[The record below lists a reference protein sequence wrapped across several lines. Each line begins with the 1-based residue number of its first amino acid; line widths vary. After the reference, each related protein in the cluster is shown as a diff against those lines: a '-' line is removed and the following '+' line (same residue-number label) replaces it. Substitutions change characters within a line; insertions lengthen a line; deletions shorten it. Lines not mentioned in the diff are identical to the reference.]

1 MGEPTDVTLKQ
12 ATYELLQTSIF
23 KNISRRTN
31 NRFAEKLAIWL
42 VRYILIISSMNESLH
57 INLEQILLNLHGD
70 RLKKIVNITTK
81 SVETVS
87 NDSEKYDSYIW

>member
-81 SVETVS
+81 SFETVS